1 VSFVHH
7 GARRRGLAGALAALV
22 VAVVG
27 LSTIAPVAAHADPG
41 SLFTITKSVDKAV
54 VLPGQTF
61 TYTITVD
68 CSPEDCPD
76 ARLVDDLPDE
86 FAALT
91 LNTNVIVT
99 GGPSTASW
107 GGSDGRTLTVDFQK
121 PLTDGG
127 VGIASGSGYSVQVA
141 LSVPA
146 GLSPDWAYNGV
157 AITNTARAS
166 SVNAPD
172 ADASRD
178 VTITVPVTVATT
190 AGADWTPASTRFK
203 VGEASTLVLKTR
215 NTSNAK
221 ATSLTIAVPTD
232 PSAPTNPFEA
242 VDFSDFGAVTL
253 PGGADRVQVDA
264 YVGGAW
270 VAGSPDTVP
279 VLPDGVVE
287 SSIRGLRFIFTSTAG
302 SELTAGGAEGS
313 VAVKLAQRATFRT
326 GGASLVTGTTAVAN
340 VTGTVMVPGQPA
352 KDAVTSDSYVID
364 SLDSKVTGST
374 VFAPARI
381 PAGTESLVTVTGQNA
396 SKGTLDT
403 LTITEPVTGLLAD
416 TRLTFDGFRPAGSA
430 WPSGATSAT
439 VTWAVDGG
447 TAPAPQT
454 FTSGVPSTPA
464 LSGGQRI
471 IGFSIEYSGDI
482 AVSAVAKAAF
492 AVDVDGQAAGAG
504 TSVILTDAPSIG
516 GTNDAGPAAPATP
529 TAALEVLAPAVAVT
543 LDKTITPVS
552 AAVPA
557 GGRSLVQLTARTSSD
572 TGYVAPDTITVV
584 DEWTGTA
591 TDYWAGFDAV
601 AISSTAVSVGSTLVV
616 SYKTT
621 GGWVEL
627 DTVDATASAQTYR
640 RALPSPASITG
651 LKFVFTKPGGYAL
664 GSVVRPTISFQ
675 ARAEVRGTSDPT
687 AADGTPVTYTNA
699 ASAVASGSIVVA
711 GVATAVDSTATDTAT
726 GAIKAITPGA
736 GGALF
741 DKTWQAVS
749 GSTAV
754 DSQSGQSRV
763 ARLSWGSEVT
773 GYDSATVQDPVS
785 TATPVAQT
793 VYQAFNLTQIKAITT
808 TTDPQI
814 AWDEVT
820 AVELFNKNTQAW
832 EPIGSCTPAHPC
844 EGGMPVQNLSA
855 AQQESTIGVR
865 VTFAPNDDARTTDP
879 LAPPVGSGVA
889 SGPDARTLDLVFQV
903 RNQLRDTTGTPSA
916 PWVTQFRPYNNTDD
930 GSVLNTSSLALV
942 AGGSTTSASDS
953 DAIMILDDLPQVEMT
968 KTAANGTLVIPN
980 PDDVAVGS
988 YPTSSFTVRAT
999 NTSNARAWFLRV
1011 ADVMPATTAV
1021 GSVHNTDAGTNGYDV
1036 APYATAVYDP
1046 ATNPFE
1052 RLLVTKVVLTP
1063 NGSGIDLSKS
1073 LVTRWLY
1080 NGGNPIATTQIG
1092 GVPFYANNTTA
1103 LNSASTWTDVI
1114 GVSVLYTG
1122 TDTSGGGTIAS
1133 GAYVD
1138 MRIDVRVRQM
1148 LRSQP
1153 TTLVTAGTVRNTS
1166 FTQVWDNVLDDDSR
1180 YDSKYADI
1188 SLVAAV
1194 LKVSA
1199 TKTLSAASIL
1209 ESNRASDLT
1218 ATVSAAHNG
1227 STAASRQVVIE
1238 DTGSAFWDA
1247 FALRSLGTVTKPAGA
1262 DRVRVDVQLDGSTT
1276 WTLGTSSATAALP
1289 AGTSVS
1295 HVTGIRFVFTKN
1307 GGGIFSTNA
1316 PADTWS
1322 ASAAYVVRLRDTV
1335 RSTGA
1340 AIPFPSTVSA
1350 PVAASSS
1357 NDDYPDA
1364 TATGGTSILLDTGT
1378 FRVDVE
1384 KRPSVSTTPAGETVT
1399 FSLIMTNTGT
1409 GYLDNPVVVDSLP
1422 VDAGLRTGGPLLFDP
1437 TSELTF
1443 STSSGGILPTTGAT
1457 VSYDGTAR
1465 TVRVTWPAGSRLA
1478 PGEKYTIV
1486 VPLQVAPGLTSG
1498 YGAATNTMTVSSDRT
1513 LAACTNTSGNGRGA
1527 SLGSASTACTTTN
1540 SVSTISASAI
1550 SSFKGVKGNVDADGL
1565 STRGATNVTSASTP
1579 CVSDAGGFYRSPCA
1593 ANTVIGG
1600 TDLWKLQFTNGGN
1613 IPAQT
1618 ATVVDVLPK
1627 SGDTYLRTGATRAT
1641 TYAPVFAGELQLT
1654 TDDLSAGTTYTWQV
1668 TTNANPCPNFATS
1681 DSTCSTGVTWLDGP
1695 SYPTSGYASVKAIR
1709 VVFDFTAIDP
1719 IDDTLPPAATLALTY
1734 KTVNTPSTT
1743 AGDGRAPVTVPVTSA
1758 RAWNS
1763 FGVYATFGAGNASR
1777 AVEPLKAGVQLA
1789 TGPIQVA
1796 KAISGDAAAFA
1807 PTSYQVTVNCAV
1819 AGATVTMPAAGKLT
1833 LAAGNAVPYTARIDG
1848 IPVGAECSTVEN
1860 TGGASSTSYSPSNAG
1875 GTAAAIVIGTAAS
1888 SGAPVPADQRATVTN
1903 SYGTTS
1909 LRVGKT
1915 VTTDSTVGEF
1925 GPFGFTL
1932 ACSADT
1938 GASTVTV
1945 PLAAG
1950 DAAFTLAD
1958 GEERVIT
1965 GLPVTA
1971 TCVLRESDADG
1982 ATTITARVN
1991 GGAGATVVQNQAV
2004 TVPLGT
2010 GTEYTAAITN
2020 HYAGGQLAVTKTIA
2034 GDSSYADGPFTIDI
2048 TCTYDGQTLHDG
2060 DLVILGGET
2069 KTLSEVFPIGTSC
2082 ALDETDTGGATS
2094 HTAASSVTIVA
2105 GTTSAGIT
2113 NTFTTGTLRVEK
2125 AFTGPGK
2132 DDYGVG
2138 PFEAQVDCT
2147 WTKSPGGT
2155 ALTIPLPGSGIVEL
2169 TSANGYAA
2177 SVTGLIAGADCTV
2190 TETKTGGATTST
2202 VGAVAAVP
2210 AGGTSTVTITN
2221 DFQTGSLE
2229 IDKERI
2235 GAGASRFGAGPFE
2248 VSVECEYPSNGSMV
2262 TIDLGAD
2269 AVQVLQ
2275 ADADPAKDY
2284 RATVGGLLAGAV
2296 CSVEETDAGLAVS
2309 STLTPADGTG
2319 TIAASGTAVVTVT
2332 NTFLVGQLEITKTAS
2347 MPVVQGDTDYDYE
2360 LAVTNSGVIPAA
2372 GVTVTDAIPTTL
2384 KVTAITADPA
2394 LWTSCAVTNKDIDG
2408 YGGDLECVYAPV
2420 LAAGDSADPI
2430 TLSVRVL
2437 PEIAQDQI
2445 DNTAAVTSTTPVVD
2459 GDTDDE
2465 TVDVKWLDVVATPTC
2480 IKDAPWLDYTVDA
2493 HNVAVSGRTLTVAWA
2508 DALGTVI
2515 HTDSVPITANGTV
2528 TGSLLWPGA
2537 AVNADGEGI
2546 AWPGWRDALPG
2557 ETPDWENLVLDPA
2570 AYGYGLRS
2578 GAQVTLAINPH
2589 TTIAVQ
2595 YPPATPSCAETP
2607 DGRDSDI
2614 WFTKKALVSSID
2626 AGKPFDYRMT
2636 MGNAGLGAVDNV
2648 ILVDNLPSTLK
2659 ILSVAPQTAA
2669 AGSAQWVS
2677 CDITGRG
2684 RNGYGGTVTCELDR
2698 PLGYQQVTPDVLL
2711 TAELNPAAPAG
2722 AIVNTA
2728 GVTARDTPHLGGRG
2742 GGAGP
2747 LPTLAR
2753 QDSAMV
2759 LSAGRLAFTGS
2770 QVGVALQLGALLL
2783 LLGGILV
2790 LWRRMPRHRR

>member
-1 VSFVHH
+1 MSFVHR

-22 VAVVG
+22 IAVIG
-27 LSTIAPVAAHADPG
+27 LSTLAPAAAHADPG

-86 FAALT
+86 FADLT
-91 LNTNVIVT
+91 VSPNVIVT
-99 GGPSTASW
+99 GGPSTATWS
-107 GGSDGRTLTVDFQK
+107 GSDSRTLTVDFQK

-146 GLSPDWAYNGV
+146 GLSPDWAYNGTP
-157 AITNTARAS
+157 ITNTARAS

-178 VTITVPVTVATT
+178 VTINVPVTVSTT
-190 AGADWTPASTRFK
+190 AAADWTPASTRFK
-203 VGEASTLVLKTR
+203 VGEASALLLTTR

-221 ATSLTIAVPTD
+221 ATSLTLVVPTD
-232 PSAPTNPFEA
+232 PTAVTNPFEA
-242 VDFSDFGAVTL
+242 VDFTGFGAVTF

-264 YVGGAW
+264 YVAGAW
-270 VAGSPDTVP
+270 VAGSPDTAP
-279 VLPDGVVE
+279 VLPGGVVE
-287 SSIRGLRFIFTSTAG
+287 PSIRGLRFSFTSSSG
-302 SELTAGGAEGS
+302 SELTANGLEGS
-313 VAVKLAQRATFRT
+313 VVVQLAQRATIRT
-326 GGASLVTGTTAVAN
+326 SGASLVTGTTAVAS
-340 VTGTVMVPGQPA
+340 VTGTVLVPGQPA

-364 SLDSKVTGST
+364 SLDSKVTGAT

-381 PAGTESLVTVTGQNA
+381 PAGTESLVSVTGQNA

-403 LTITEPVTGLLAD
+403 LTITEPSTGLLAD
-416 TRLTFDGFRPAGSA
+416 SRLAFDGFRSAGSA
-430 WPSGATSAT
+430 WPSGASSAT
-439 VTWAVDGG
+439 VTWVVDGG
-447 TAPAPQT
+447 TTPSAQVY
-454 FTSGVPSTPA
+454 TSGVPSTPA
-464 LSGGQRI
+464 LVGGQRI

-482 AVSAVAKAAF
+482 AVNALARAAF

-504 TSVILTDAPSIG
+504 SSVFLTDAPSIG
-516 GTNDAGPAAPATP
+516 GTNDAGSAAPATP
-529 TAALEVLAPAVAVT
+529 TAALEVLAPAVAIT
-543 LDKTITPVS
+543 LDKVITPS

-557 GGRSLVQLTARTSSD
+557 GGRSLVQLTARASSD
-572 TGYVAPDTITVV
+572 TGYVAPDAITVI
-584 DEWTGTA
+584 DEWTGSTA
-591 TDYWAGFDAV
+591 DYWAGFDAV

-621 GGWVEL
+621 GGWVVL
-627 DTVDATASAQTYR
+627 DSVDATASAQTYR
-640 RALPSPASITG
+640 RALPTPTAITG

-675 ARAEVRGTSDPT
+675 ARSEVRGTTDPT
-687 AADGTPVTYTNA
+687 AAIGTPVTYTNA

-711 GVATAVDSTATDTAT
+711 GVTTTVDSTATDTAT
-726 GAIKAITPGA
+726 GAVKAIAPGV

-754 DSQSGQSRV
+754 DSQSGQTRV
-763 ARLSWGSEVT
+763 ARLAWGTEVT

-785 TATPVAQT
+785 TATPVDQT
-793 VYQAFNLTQIKAITT
+793 VFQAFNLTQIKAVTT

-814 AWDEVT
+814 AWDRVT

-832 EPIGSCTPAHPC
+832 EPIGTCTPAHPC
-844 EGGMPVQNLSA
+844 EGGLPVQNLSA

-865 VTFAPNDDARTTDP
+865 VTFAPNDAARTTDP

-916 PWVTQFRPYNNTDD
+916 PWVTQFRVYNNVDN
-930 GSVLNTSSLALV
+930 GSVLNTGSLALV
-942 AGGSTTSASDS
+942 AGGTTTTASDS
-953 DAIMILDDLPQVEMT
+953 DELMILDDLPQVSMA
-968 KTAANGTLVIPN
+968 KSAANSSLVIPN

-999 NTSNARAWFLRV
+999 NDSNARAWFLRV
-1011 ADVMPATTAV
+1011 SDVMPAATAV
-1021 GSVHNTDAGTNGYDV
+1021 GSVHDTDAGGNGYEV
-1036 APYATAVYDP
+1036 APYTGAVYDP

-1063 NGSGIDLSKS
+1063 NGTGIDLSKS

-1080 NGGNPIATTQIG
+1080 NGGSPVATNLVG

-1103 LNSASTWTDVI
+1103 LNSAATWADVI

-1138 MRIDVRVRQM
+1138 MRIDVQVRQM

-1153 TTLVTAGTVRNTS
+1153 TTLVSAGSVRNTA
-1166 FTQVWDNVLDDDSR
+1166 FTQVWDNVLDDESR

-1188 SLVAAV
+1188 SLVAAT

-1199 TKTLSAASIL
+1199 AKTLSAASIL

-1218 ATVSAAHNG
+1218 ATLSAAHNG
-1227 STAASRQVVIE
+1227 STAASRQIVVE
-1238 DTGSAFWDA
+1238 DTGADFWDA
-1247 FALRSLGTVTKPAGA
+1247 FSLRSLGTVTKPAGA
-1262 DRVRVDVQLDGSTT
+1262 DLVRVDVQLDGSST
-1276 WTLGTSSATAALP
+1276 WTQGASSATAALP
-1289 AGTSVS
+1289 AGATAS
-1295 HVTGIRFVFTKN
+1295 HVTGIRFVFTKT
-1307 GGGIFSTNA
+1307 GAGIFSSAA
-1316 PADTWS
+1316 PAATWT

-1335 RSTGA
+1335 RSSGA

-1350 PVAASSS
+1350 PVAARSS

-1364 TATGGTSILLDTGT
+1364 TATGATSILLDTGT

-1422 VDAGLRTGGPLLFDP
+1422 VDAALRNGGPLLFDP

-1443 STSSGGILPTTGAT
+1443 STSSGGILPTTGAA
-1457 VSYDGTAR
+1457 VAYDDATR
-1465 TVRVTWPAGSRLA
+1465 RVTVTWPAGSRLA

-1513 LAACTNTSGNGRGA
+1513 LAACTNTSGNGKGA
-1527 SLGSASTACTTTN
+1527 SLGGANKACTTTN

-1550 SSFKGVKGNVDADGL
+1550 SSFKGVKGDVDAGGL
-1565 STRGATNVTSASTP
+1565 STRGATNVNSAATA
-1579 CVSDAGGFYRSPCA
+1579 CVPDAGGFYRSPCA

-1618 ATVVDVLPK
+1618 ATVVDVLPR

-1641 TYAPVFAGELQLT
+1641 TYAPVFAGGLQLT
-1654 TDDLSAGTTYTWQV
+1654 TDDLSDGTTYTWQV
-1668 TTNANPCPNFATS
+1668 TTSANPCPNFATS

-1695 SYPTSGYASVKAIR
+1695 TYPTSGYAAVRAIR

-1719 IDDTLPPAATLALTY
+1719 IDDTLPPAASLALTY
-1734 KTVNTPSTT
+1734 ETVNTPSTS
-1743 AGDGRAPVTVPVTSA
+1743 GSDGRAPVSVPVTSA

-1763 FGVYATFGAGNASR
+1763 FGVYATFGVGNASR

-1789 TGPIQVA
+1789 TGPVQVA

-1807 PTSYQVTVNCAV
+1807 PTSYQVTVSCTV
-1819 AGATVTMPAAGKLT
+1819 AGATITLPAAGRLT
-1833 LAAGNAVPYTARIDG
+1833 LAVGNAVPYTGRIDG
-1848 IPVGAECSTVEN
+1848 IPVGSVCSTVEN

-1875 GTAAAIVIGTAAS
+1875 GTAAAIVIGAAAA

-1909 LRVGKT
+1909 LRIGKT
-1915 VTTDSTVGEF
+1915 VTTDSTVGAF
-1925 GPFGFTL
+1925 GPFDYTL
-1932 ACSADT
+1932 GCTANSL
-1938 GASTVTV
+1938 TV

-1958 GEERVIT
+1958 GDERIIT
-1965 GLPVTA
+1965 DLPVTA
-1971 TCVLRESDADG
+1971 TCELRETDADG
-1982 ATTITARVN
+1982 ATTISAEVN
-1991 GGAGATVVQNQAV
+1991 GGAGTAVLQNQAI
-2004 TVPLGT
+2004 TIPLGT
-2010 GTEYTAAITN
+2010 GAEYTAAITN
-2020 HYAGGQLAVTKTIA
+2020 HYAGGELEITKTIA
-2034 GDSSYADGPFTIDI
+2034 GDASYADGPFTIDI
-2048 TCTYDGQTLHDG
+2048 TCTYDGQTLFDG

-2069 KTLSEVFPIGTSC
+2069 KALAEVFPVGTSC
-2082 ALDETDTGGATS
+2082 ALDETDAGGATS
-2094 HTAASSVTIVA
+2094 HTAASSVLIVA

-2147 WTKSPGGT
+2147 WTKTAGGT
-2155 ALTIPLPGSGIVEL
+2155 PLTIPLPHSGVVEL
-2169 TSANGYAA
+2169 SSGNGYAA
-2177 SVTGLIAGADCTV
+2177 SVSGLIAGADCTV
-2190 TETKTGGATTST
+2190 SETKTGGATTST
-2202 VGAVAAVP
+2202 VGTVSPVP

-2229 IDKERI
+2229 IDKQRI

-2248 VSVECEYPSNGSMV
+2248 VSVDCEYPSNGSMV
-2262 TIDLGAD
+2262 AIDLGSD
-2269 AVQVLQ
+2269 ATQVLQ
-2275 ADADPAKDY
+2275 ADVDPDKDY
-2284 RATVGGLLAGAV
+2284 RATIDGLLAGAV

-2309 STLTPADGTG
+2309 SALTPVDGKA
-2319 TIAASGTAVVTVT
+2319 TIAASGTATVTVT
-2332 NTFLVGQLEITKTAS
+2332 NTFLIGQLEITKTAS
-2347 MPVVQGDTDYDYE
+2347 MPLVQGDSAFDYT
-2360 LAVTNSGVIPAA
+2360 LAVTNAGAVAAA
-2372 GVTVTDAIPTTL
+2372 GVTVADAIPATL
-2384 KVTAITADPA
+2384 KVTAVTVDTA
-2394 LWTSCAVTNKDIDG
+2394 LWTSCAVTGKDVDG

-2420 LAAGDSADPI
+2420 LGATDSADPI

-2445 DNTAAVTSTTPVVD
+2445 ANTAAVTSTTPVVD
-2459 GDTDDE
+2459 GDSDDE

-2480 IKDAPWLDYTVDA
+2480 VKDAPWLGYSVDA
-2493 HNVAVSGRTLTVAWA
+2493 HNVDVAGRTMTVTWA

-2515 HTDSVPITANGTV
+2515 HTDSVPIAANGPV

-2557 ETPDWENLVLDPA
+2557 EAPDWENLVLDPA
-2570 AYGYGLRS
+2570 AYGYGLRT

-2589 TTIAVQ
+2589 TTITVQ
-2595 YPPATPSCAETP
+2595 YPPATVSCAETP
-2607 DGRDSDI
+2607 DDRDSDI
-2614 WFTKKALVSSID
+2614 WFTKRAMVAAID
-2626 AGKPFDYRMT
+2626 PGDTFDYRMT
-2636 MGNAGLGAVDNV
+2636 MGNDGLGAVDSV
-2648 ILVDNLPSTLK
+2648 VLVDNIPSSLK
-2659 ILSVAPQTAA
+2659 LITVAPQ
-2669 AGSAQWVS
+2669 AGSTGGPQWVS
-2677 CDITGRG
+2677 CAIASRG
-2684 RNGYGGTVTCELDR
+2684 RDGFGGTITCELDR

-2711 TAELNPAAPAG
+2711 TVQLDPAAAAG
-2722 AIVNTA
+2722 PIVNTA
-2728 GVTARDTPHLGGRG
+2728 RVTAQDAPHLGGRG
-2742 GGAGP
+2742 GGV
-2747 LPTLAR
+2747 LPTLALH
-2753 QDSAMV
+2753 DSAMV
-2759 LSAGRLAFTGS
+2759 LTAGQLASTGS
-2770 QVGVALQLGALLL
+2770 EPGLALQLGALLL
-2783 LLGGILV
+2783 LLGGILIA
-2790 LWRRMPRHRR
+2790 WRRVPRHRR